1 MKSLIIV
8 AVAALSCVAFAE
20 GAPEGGARPEGG
32 HRGFGP
38 REGGGMGPMMG
49 GMDPIVRM
57 VSNPAVAE
65 KLGLSDEQKAK
76 LKDLKGDTEANREA
90 QNKVRE
96 ATMTQLDLMKAEKID
111 EAAVMAAIDE
121 VFELRKAMAKEQ
133 AKRVIAVKSVLTPE
147 QIAKAHEEM
156 KKMFESRGD
165 RGPRR
170 EGKGPREFKGP
181 RKGPHGEKGPQ
192 EGPQDGPKEGCDAP
206 APAPEAK

>member
-8 AVAALSCVAFAE
+8 AVAALSCVAFAD
-20 GAPEGGARPEGG
+20 GGPEGGARPEGG
-32 HRGFGP
+32 RRGFGP
-38 REGGGMGPMMG
+38 REGGMGPMMG

-57 VSNPAVAE
+57 VSNPEVAD
-65 KLGLSDEQKAK
+65 KIGLSDEQKAK
-76 LKDLKGDTEANREA
+76 LKELKGDREANRAA
-90 QNKVRE
+90 QEKVRA
-96 ATMTQLDLMKAEKID
+96 ATMKQLDLMKADKVD

-147 QIAKAHEEM
+147 QVAKAHEEM

-181 RKGPHGEKGPQ
+181 RKGPHGEKGPK
-192 EGPQDGPKEGCDAP
+192 EGPKDGHKEGCDAP

>member
-1 MKSLIIV
+1 MKSLIVV
-8 AVAALSCVAFAE
+8 AIAALSCVAFAD
-20 GAPEGGARPEGG
+20 GGSEGGARPEGG
-32 HRGFGP
+32 RRGP
-38 REGGGMGPMMG
+38 REGGMGPMMG

-76 LKDLKGDTEANREA
+76 LKELKGNNEANREA
-90 QNKVRE
+90 QKKVRE
-96 ATMTQLDLMKAEKID
+96 ATMKQVELMKADKVD

-133 AKRVIAVKSVLTPE
+133 AKRLIAVKTVLTPE
-147 QIAKAHEEM
+147 QVAKAHEEM
-156 KKMFESRGD
+156 KKMFEARGD

-181 RKGPHGEKGPQ
+181 RRGPHGEKGPK
-192 EGPQDGPKEGCDAP
+192 EGPKEGVDAP

>member
-8 AVAALSCVAFAE
+8 AVAALSCVAFAD
-20 GAPEGGARPEGG
+20 GGPEGGARPEGG
-32 HRGFGP
+32 RRGFGP
-38 REGGGMGPMMG
+38 REGGMGPMMG

-57 VSNPAVAE
+57 VSNPEVAD
-65 KLGLSDEQKAK
+65 KIGLSDEQKAK
-76 LKDLKGDTEANREA
+76 LKELKGDREANRAA
-90 QNKVRE
+90 QEKVRA
-96 ATMTQLDLMKAEKID
+96 ATMKQLDLMKADKVD

-147 QIAKAHEEM
+147 QVAKAHEEM

-170 EGKGPREFKGP
+170 EGKGPREFKSP
-181 RKGPHGEKGPQ
+181 RKGPHGEKGPK
-192 EGPQDGPKEGCDAP
+192 EGPKDGPKEGCDAP

>member
-8 AVAALSCVAFAE
+8 AVAALSCVAFAD
-20 GAPEGGARPEGG
+20 GGPKGGVRSEGGR
-32 HRGFGP
+32 RGFGP
-38 REGGGMGPMMG
+38 REGGMGPMMG

-65 KLGLSDEQKAK
+65 KIGLSDEQKAK
-76 LKDLKGDTEANREA
+76 LNELKGDREANRAA
-90 QNKVRE
+90 QDKVRA
-96 ATMTQLDLMKAEKID
+96 ATMKQLDLMKAEKID
-111 EAAVMAAIDE
+111 ESAVMAAIDE

-147 QIAKAHEEM
+147 QVKKAHEEM
-156 KKMFESRGD
+156 KKMFEARGD

-181 RKGPHGEKGPQ
+181 RKGPKE
-192 EGPQDGPKEGCDAP
+192 GPKEGGDAP

>member
-8 AVAALSCVAFAE
+8 AVAALSCVAFAD
-20 GAPEGGARPEGG
+20 GGPEGGARPEGG
-32 HRGFGP
+32 RRGFGP
-38 REGGGMGPMMG
+38 REGGMGPMMG
-49 GMDPIVRM
+49 GDPIVRM

-65 KLGLSDEQKAK
+65 KIGLSDEQKAK
-76 LKDLKGDTEANREA
+76 LKELKGDREANRAA
-90 QNKVRE
+90 QEKVRE
-96 ATMTQLDLMKAEKID
+96 ATMKQLELMKAEKID

-147 QIAKAHEEM
+147 QVAKAHEEM

-170 EGKGPREFKGP
+170 EGKGPRDFKGP
-181 RKGPHGEKGPQ
+181 RKGPRGEKGP
-192 EGPQDGPKEGCDAP
+192 KEGGDAP

>member
-1 MKSLIIV
+1 MKSLIMV

-20 GAPEGGARPEGG
+20 GGPEGGPRPDGG
-32 HRGFGP
+32 RRGFGP
-38 REGGGMGPMMG
+38 REGGMGTMMG

-57 VSNPAVAE
+57 VSNPAIAE

-76 LKDLKGDTEANREA
+76 LKEIKGDKESNREA
-90 QNKVRE
+90 QKKARE
-96 ATMTQLDLMKAEKID
+96 ATMKQLDLMKAEKID

-133 AKRVIAVKSVLTPE
+133 AKRVIAVKSVPTPE
-147 QIAKAHEEM
+147 QVKKAHEEM
-156 KKMFESRGD
+156 KKMFEARGD

-181 RKGPHGEKGPQ
+181 RKGPHGEKGP
-192 EGPQDGPKEGCDAP
+192 KEGGDAP
-206 APAPEAK
+206 APAPEAE

>member
-8 AVAALSCVAFAE
+8 AVAALSCVAFAD
-20 GAPEGGARPEGG
+20 GGPEGGARPEGG
-32 HRGFGP
+32 RRGFGP
-38 REGGGMGPMMG
+38 REGGMGPMMG

-65 KLGLSDEQKAK
+65 KIGLSDEQKAK
-76 LKDLKGDTEANREA
+76 LNELKGDKEANRAA
-90 QNKVRE
+90 QDKVRA
-96 ATMTQLDLMKAEKID
+96 ATMKQLDLMKAEKID
-111 EAAVMAAIDE
+111 EGAVMAAIDE

-147 QIAKAHEEM
+147 QVKKAHEEM
-156 KKMFESRGD
+156 KKMFEARGD

-192 EGPQDGPKEGCDAP
+192 EGPKEGPQEGGDEP

>member
-8 AVAALSCVAFAE
+8 AVAALSCVAFAD
-20 GAPEGGARPEGG
+20 GGPEGGARPEGG
-32 HRGFGP
+32 RRGFGP
-38 REGGGMGPMMG
+38 REGGMGPMMG

-76 LKDLKGDTEANREA
+76 LKELKGNGEANRES
-90 QNKVRE
+90 QKKVRE
-96 ATMTQLDLMKAEKID
+96 AMMKQTELMKAEKID
-111 EAAVMAAIDE
+111 EAAVMATIDE

-147 QIAKAHEEM
+147 QVKMAHEEM
-156 KKMFESRGD
+156 KKMFEARGD

-181 RKGPHGEKGPQ
+181 RKGPRGEKGPK
-192 EGPQDGPKEGCDAP
+192 EGSKEGCDKP
-206 APAPEAK
+206 APAPESK

>member
-8 AVAALSCVAFAE
+8 AVAALSCVAFAD
-20 GAPEGGARPEGG
+20 GGPEGGPRPEGG
-32 HRGFGP
+32 RRGP
-38 REGGGMGPMMG
+38 REGGMGPMIG

-57 VSNPAVAE
+57 VSNPVVAE

-76 LKDLKGDTEANREA
+76 LKGIKGDNDANRET
-90 QNKVRE
+90 QKKVRE
-96 ATMTQLDLMKAEKID
+96 ATMKQLELMKAEKVD

-133 AKRVIAVKSVLTPE
+133 AKRLIAVKTVLTPE
-147 QIAKAHEEM
+147 QVAKAHEEM
-156 KKMFESRGD
+156 KKMFEARGD

-181 RKGPHGEKGPQ
+181 RKGPHGEKGPK
-192 EGPQDGPKEGCDAP
+192 EGPKEGCDAP
-206 APAPEAK
+206 RSGA

>member
-38 REGGGMGPMMG
+38 REGGGMGPMMVS
-49 GMDPIVRM
+49 DPIVRM
-57 VSNPAVAE
+57 VSNPAMAD
-65 KLGLSDEQKAK
+65 KIGLSDEQKAK
-76 LKDLKGDTEANREA
+76 LNELKKGPEVARESQKKVHEAMEK
-90 QNKVRE
+90 QIE
-96 ATMTQLDLMKAEKID
+96 LMKAEKID

-121 VFELRKAMAKEQ
+121 VFEHRKAMAKEQ
-133 AKRVIAVKSVLTPE
+133 AKRVIAVKSILTPE
-147 QIAKAHEEM
+147 QVKLAHEEM
-156 KKMFESRGD
+156 KKMFEARGD

-170 EGKGPREFKGP
+170 EGKGPREFKGKH
-181 RKGPHGEKGPQ
+181 KGPRGEKGPQ
-192 EGPQDGPKEGCDAP
+192 EGPKDGPKEGCDEP

>member
-1 MKSLIIV
+1 MKMLMMV

-20 GAPEGGARPEGG
+20 GPEGGARPEGG
-32 HRGFGP
+32 RRGFGP
-38 REGGGMGPMMG
+38 RDGGMGPMMG
-49 GMDPIVRM
+49 GMDPIVRL

-76 LKDLKGDTEANREA
+76 LKELKGDNEANRET
-90 QNKVRE
+90 QKKVRE
-96 ATMTQLDLMKAEKID
+96 ATMKQVELMKAEKID
-111 EAAVMAAIDE
+111 ESAVMAAIDE

-147 QIAKAHEEM
+147 QVKMAHEEM
-156 KKMFESRGD
+156 KKMFEARGD

-181 RKGPHGEKGPQ
+181 RKGPHGEKGPK
-192 EGPQDGPKEGCDAP
+192 EGPKEGCDAP

>member
-8 AVAALSCVAFAE
+8 AVAALSCVAFAD
-20 GAPEGGARPEGG
+20 GGPEGGARPEGG
-32 HRGFGP
+32 RRGFGP
-38 REGGGMGPMMG
+38 REGGMGPMIG

-57 VSNPAVAE
+57 VSNPEVAD
-65 KLGLSDEQKAK
+65 KIGLSDEQKAK
-76 LKDLKGDTEANREA
+76 LKELKGDREANRAA
-90 QNKVRE
+90 QEKVRA
-96 ATMTQLDLMKAEKID
+96 ATMKQLDLMKADKVD

-147 QIAKAHEEM
+147 QVAKAHEEM

-181 RKGPHGEKGPQ
+181 RKGPHGEKGPK
-192 EGPQDGPKEGCDAP
+192 DGPKEGCDAP

>member
-8 AVAALSCVAFAE
+8 AVAALSCVAFAD
-20 GAPEGGARPEGG
+20 GGPEGGARPEGG
-32 HRGFGP
+32 RRGFGL
-38 REGGGMGPMMG
+38 REGGMGPMIG

-57 VSNPAVAE
+57 VSNPEVAD
-65 KLGLSDEQKAK
+65 KIGLSDEQKAK
-76 LKDLKGDTEANREA
+76 LKELKGDREANRAA
-90 QNKVRE
+90 QEKVRA
-96 ATMTQLDLMKAEKID
+96 ATMKQLDLMKADKVD

-147 QIAKAHEEM
+147 QVAKAHEEM

-181 RKGPHGEKGPQ
+181 RKGPHGEKGPK
-192 EGPQDGPKEGCDAP
+192 EGSKDGPKEGCDAP

>member
-8 AVAALSCVAFAE
+8 AVAALSCVAFAD
-20 GAPEGGARPEGG
+20 GGPEGGARPEGG
-32 HRGFGP
+32 RRGFGP
-38 REGGGMGPMMG
+38 REGGMGPMMG

-57 VSNPAVAE
+57 VSNPAVAD
-65 KLGLSDEQKAK
+65 KIGLSDEQKAK
-76 LKDLKGDTEANREA
+76 LNELKGDKEANRAA
-90 QNKVRE
+90 QEKVRA
-96 ATMTQLDLMKAEKID
+96 ATMKQLDLMKAEKID

-147 QIAKAHEEM
+147 QVKMAHEEM
-156 KKMFESRGD
+156 KKMFEARGD

-181 RKGPHGEKGPQ
+181 RKGPRGEKGPK
-192 EGPQDGPKEGCDAP
+192 EGPKDGPKEGCDTP

>member
-1 MKSLIIV
+1 MKSLIV
-8 AVAALSCVAFAE
+8 VVVAALSCVAFAD
-20 GAPEGGARPEGG
+20 GGPEGGARPEGG
-32 HRGFGP
+32 RRGP
-38 REGGGMGPMMG
+38 REGGMGPMMG

-76 LKDLKGDTEANREA
+76 LKELKGDGEANREA
-90 QNKVRE
+90 QKKVRE
-96 ATMTQLDLMKAEKID
+96 ATMKQVELMKAEKVD

-133 AKRVIAVKSVLTPE
+133 AKRIIAVKSILTPE
-147 QIAKAHEEM
+147 QVAKAHEEM
-156 KKMFESRGD
+156 KKMFEARGD

-181 RKGPHGEKGPQ
+181 RKGPHDDKGPK
-192 EGPQDGPKEGCDAP
+192 EGPKEGCDAP
-206 APAPEAK
+206 APAPEAE

>member
-1 MKSLIIV
+1 MKSLIMV
-8 AVAALSCVAFAE
+8 AVAALSCVAFAD

-32 HRGFGP
+32 RRGH
-38 REGGGMGPMMG
+38 REGGMGAMMG
-49 GMDPIVRM
+49 GDPIVRM

-76 LKDLKGDTEANREA
+76 LKELKGNGEANRES
-90 QNKVRE
+90 QKKVRE
-96 ATMTQLDLMKAEKID
+96 ATMKQVELMKAEKID

-147 QIAKAHEEM
+147 QVAKAHEEM
-156 KKMFESRGD
+156 KKMFEARGD

-192 EGPQDGPKEGCDAP
+192 EGSKEGPQEGCDKP

>member
-1 MKSLIIV
+1 MKSLIV
-8 AVAALSCVAFAE
+8 VVVAALSCVAFAD
-20 GAPEGGARPEGG
+20 GPEGGQRPEGS
-32 HRGFGP
+32 HRSFGP
-38 REGGGMGPMMG
+38 RDGFGPMMG
-49 GMDPIVRM
+49 GDPIVRM

-65 KLGLSDEQKAK
+65 KIGLSDEQKAK
-76 LKDLKGDTEANREA
+76 LKELKNNGEANRES
-90 QNKVRE
+90 QKKVRE
-96 ATMTQLDLMKAEKID
+96 ATMKQVELMKAEKID

-147 QIAKAHEEM
+147 QVKMAHEEM
-156 KKMFESRGD
+156 KKMFEARGD

-181 RKGPHGEKGPQ
+181 RKGPRGEKGPK
-192 EGPQDGPKEGCDAP
+192 EGPKEGCDKP

>member
-1 MKSLIIV
+1 MKSLIVV
-8 AVAALSCVAFAE
+8 AIAALSCVAFAD
-20 GAPEGGARPEGG
+20 GGSEGGARPEGG
-32 HRGFGP
+32 RRGP
-38 REGGGMGPMMG
+38 REGGMGPMMG

-57 VSNPAVAE
+57 VSNPAVAD

-76 LKDLKGDTEANREA
+76 LKELKGNNEANREA
-90 QNKVRE
+90 QKKVRE
-96 ATMTQLDLMKAEKID
+96 ATMKQVELMKADKVD

-133 AKRVIAVKSVLTPE
+133 AKRLIAVKTVLTPE
-147 QIAKAHEEM
+147 QVAKAHEEM
-156 KKMFESRGD
+156 KKMFEARGD

-181 RKGPHGEKGPQ
+181 RRGPHGEKGPK
-192 EGPQDGPKEGCDAP
+192 EGPKEGVDAP